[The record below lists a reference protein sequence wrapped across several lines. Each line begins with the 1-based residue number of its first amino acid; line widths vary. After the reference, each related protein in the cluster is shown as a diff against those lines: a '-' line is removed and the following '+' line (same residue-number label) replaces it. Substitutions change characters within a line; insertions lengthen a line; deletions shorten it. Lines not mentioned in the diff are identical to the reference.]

1 MLEAPIP
8 TPINII
14 ILSHSPID
22 ARVFARI
29 LSQDKSQP
37 VTFMTYATIAAAFS
51 HPDPSQITEAMIE
64 ANLGAP
70 SAEFNFLESG
80 ELKCFFDTFPNITK
94 VVLFSGN
101 MLEADPRNHHHLK
114 HFLETTLPERAMQVQ
129 VRCMGKKLSPTIKQY
144 LLGDRDR
151 DVQITTPQS
160 FALTRDAVRE
170 WKLSPSP
177 PASSSTCFLKFEFI
191 ENLRRSFSP
200 IRSREGVPF

>member
-37 VTFMTYATIAAAFS
+37 VTIIPHLTIDSALS

-70 SAEFNFLESG
+70 SAEFNFLESR
-80 ELKCFFDTFPNITK
+80 ELKRFFDTFPNIAK

-114 HFLETTLPERAMQVQ
+114 HFLETTLPEREIQVQ
-129 VRCMGKKLSPTIKQY
+129 VRCMGKQLSPTIKQY
-144 LLGDRDR
+144 LLGDPDARSA
-151 DVQITTPQS
+151 TPKS

-177 PASSSTCFLKFEFI
+177 PPSSSTCFLKFEFI
-191 ENLRRSFSP
+191 ENLRRSLSP
-200 IRSREGVPF
+200 IRSREGVRF